1 MQEFLLRL
9 YIFSYLIFFC
19 SLSNNFIKSSE
30 LFSQVNPL
38 DHLIL
43 PFSIFLRIFLF
54 FINKFT
60 FWANFLESPQ
70 GTKSPLWGFL
80 TESHRPG
87 TFDATT
93 GVPQAFASIAVI
105 PQPSIFEGCTIT
117 QDFAKSSA
125 LTRSL
130 TFPAKLTTFCKLSL

>member
-1 MQEFLLRL
+1 MQEYLLRL
-9 YIFSYLIFFC
+9 YNFSVPFQ
-19 SLSNNFIKSSE
+19 NNFIKASE
-30 LFSQVNPL
+30 LFSQVNPF

-130 TFPAKLTTFCKLSL
+130 TFPAKLTAFCKLSL

>member
-1 MQEFLLRL
+1 MQEYLLRL
-9 YIFSYLIFFC
+9 YIFSFSFQ
-19 SLSNNFIKSSE
+19 NNFIKASE
-30 LFSQVNPL
+30 LLSQVNPL
-38 DHLIL
+38 DHLTL

-80 TESHRPG
+80 TESHKPG

-93 GVPQAFASIAVI
+93 GVPEAFASIAVI

-130 TFPAKLTTFCKLSL
+130 TFPAKSWVMVQPS